1 MVLGVRIK
9 KELICIYLKTL
20 ARSLQN
26 ALSLNVYKLMID
38 NGGGGEGVVCPI
50 YNISHYSCVINKE
63 AMLTLL

>member
-20 ARSLQN
+20 AQSLQN

-38 NGGGGEGVVCPI
+38 IVVCPI

-63 AMLTLL
+63 VMLTLL

>member
-38 NGGGGEGVVCPI
+38 KGGWWGGLYALSTILVTIAV
-50 YNISHYSCVINKE
+50 
-63 AMLTLL
+63 LLIKKRC